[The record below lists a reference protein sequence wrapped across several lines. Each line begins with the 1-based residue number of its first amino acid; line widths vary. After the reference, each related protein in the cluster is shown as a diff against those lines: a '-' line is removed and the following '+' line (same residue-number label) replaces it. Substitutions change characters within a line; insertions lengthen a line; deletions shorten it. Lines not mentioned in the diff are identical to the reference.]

1 VNSDNE
7 EADFEFELTNEF
19 ASVRVRRV
27 HTRNGMRLEL
37 TSARLGRTIRLDPM
51 ALETLTWQSMDTFSD
66 LLRQPFGAGP
76 ASG

>member
-1 VNSDNE
+1 MNNDNG
-7 EADFEFELTNEF
+7 EADFDFELTNEF

-51 ALETLTWQSMDTFSD
+51 ALETLTWQTMDTFSD
-66 LLRQPFGAGP
+66 LLRQPFGP
-76 ASG
+76 RPDD